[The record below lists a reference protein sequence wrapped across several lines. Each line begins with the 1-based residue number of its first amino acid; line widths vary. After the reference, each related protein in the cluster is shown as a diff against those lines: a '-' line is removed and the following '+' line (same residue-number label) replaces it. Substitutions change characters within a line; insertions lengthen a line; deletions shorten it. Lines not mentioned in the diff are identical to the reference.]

1 MRVLL
6 DTSVAIGLRDLE
18 PGISHRV
25 AGLAPPP
32 LLSVISV
39 VELEGGVANAR
50 QGRSHRR
57 RLLDAMLEELQ
68 IVPFGAREAEIYGSI
83 IAQLGFARA
92 RVIDRM
98 IAAQAIALGATLATL
113 NPRDFRTID
122 GLAFEDWTA
131 RSQ

>member
-1 MRVLL
+1 
-6 DTSVAIGLRDLE
+6 
-18 PGISHRV
+18 
-25 AGLAPPP
+25 
-32 LLSVISV
+32 
-39 VELEGGVANAR
+39 
-50 QGRSHRR
+50 
-57 RLLDAMLEELQ
+57 MLEELQ

>member
-25 AGLAPPP
+25 SSLSPPP

-39 VELEGGVANAR
+39 VELEGGVVNAR
-50 QGRSHRR
+50 QGRAHRR

-68 IVPFGAREAEIYGSI
+68 VVPFGAREAEIYGSI
-83 IAQLGFARA
+83 VAQLGYARTK
-92 RVIDRM
+92 VIDRM

-113 NPRDFRTID
+113 NPRDFRPIE
-122 GLAFEDWTA
+122 GLAVEDWTA
-131 RSQ
+131 PLP

>member
-25 AGLAPPP
+25 SGLAPPP

-39 VELEGGVANAR
+39 VELEGGVVNAR
-50 QGRSHRR
+50 QGRAHRR

-68 IVPFGAREAEIYGSI
+68 VVPFGAREAEIYGSI
-83 IAQLGFARA
+83 VAQLGFARTT
-92 RVIDRM
+92 VIDRM

-113 NPRDFRTID
+113 NPRDFRPIE
-122 GLAFEDWTA
+122 GLAVEDWTA
-131 RSQ
+131 PLP

>member
-25 AGLAPPP
+25 SSLSPPP

-39 VELEGGVANAR
+39 VELEGGVVNAR
-50 QGRSHRR
+50 QGRAHRR

-68 IVPFGAREAEIYGSI
+68 VVPFGAREAEIYGSI
-83 IAQLGFARA
+83 VAQLGFARTT
-92 RVIDRM
+92 VIDRM

-113 NPRDFRTID
+113 NPRDFRPIE
-122 GLAFEDWTA
+122 GLAVEDWTA
-131 RSQ
+131 PLP

>member
-18 PGISHRV
+18 PGISNRV
-25 AGLAPPP
+25 SSLSPPP

-39 VELEGGVANAR
+39 VELEGGVVNAR
-50 QGRSHRR
+50 QGRAHRR

-83 IAQLGFARA
+83 VAQLGFARTT
-92 RVIDRM
+92 VIDRM

-113 NPRDFRTID
+113 NPRDFRPIE
-122 GLAFEDWTA
+122 GLAVEDWTA
-131 RSQ
+131 PLP